1 MNAPSLAPKGPS
13 LGGQPKTPVSKMGQ
27 PRLRTIKRLL
37 MKPQGGMKTFG
48 R

>member
-1 MNAPSLAPKGPS
+1 MSGLTPKPPASSG
-13 LGGQPKTPVSKMGQ
+13 PKTPVSKMGQ

-37 MKPQGGMKTFG
+37 MKPQGGMKPFG